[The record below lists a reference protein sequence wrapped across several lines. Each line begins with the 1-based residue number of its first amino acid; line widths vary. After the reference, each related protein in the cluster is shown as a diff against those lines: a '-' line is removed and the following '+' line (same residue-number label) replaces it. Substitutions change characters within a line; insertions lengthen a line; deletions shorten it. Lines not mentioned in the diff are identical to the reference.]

1 MPLPTHTFAASPLN
15 TARLHDVALQAMT
28 DALRQCQGNVSAA
41 AKLLGVSRNT
51 IYRKK
56 DQLPSDVWH

>member
-1 MPLPTHTFAASPLN
+1 LRTGEGLSLEN
-15 TARLHDVALQAMT
+15 VAIDAISQ
-28 DALRQCQGNVSAA
+28 ALRTCNGNVSAA

-56 DQLPSDVWH
+56 HLLPDVA

>member
-1 MPLPTHTFAASPLN
+1 
-15 TARLHDVALQAMT
+15 
-28 DALRQCQGNVSAA
+28 VSAA

-56 DQLPSDVWH
+56 HLLPTDLVK